1 MIYRIVAVVL
11 MMIFYGTYFLKMVYQ
26 KKQGIVTDQIGKGR
40 TRDKGYWIEIAL
52 KTVTIL
58 VPLVELA
65 SIAYGHSMLRIMG
78 KIFGIYLALIGDI
91 VFVTAVMTMKDSWR
105 AGIARDD
112 KRGLVTEGIYRYSR
126 NPAFL
131 AFDLLDLGILL
142 MFFNPVLMILTVLAM
157 ILFHMQILQEEGF
170 LTGVFGD
177 EYLKYRENTG
187 RYIGYDKITFDRLLM
202 YLYFLLIIWSV
213 LYFVTALIYGGG
225 FLLSWVWLW
234 LLIAGFAAVRF
245 KMLKDRLDG
254 KERIKIPPFVK
265 ISYRILFCLFLA
277 VFIYVEARI
286 IGAMSAPQK
295 ADLEYVIVLGAGV
308 NGTVPRNPLR
318 VRIEKAAEYMSENED
333 TILIASGGQ
342 GAGEDISEA
351 ECIRSILVDKYG
363 IDNKRIIKED
373 RSTDTEENFKYSY
386 EIIGD
391 PNASVGVITNGFHEL
406 RALSIAK
413 RTGFNNAYS
422 VPAVTLYPV
431 GIHYVVREFFGMMEY
446 YIKGIEFH

>member
-1 MIYRIVAVVL
+1 MIYRIAAVFL
-11 MMIFYGTYFLKMVYQ
+11 MLVFYGAYFLKMLYQ
-26 KKQGIVTDQIGKGR
+26 KKQGIVTDQMGKGKKHDKSYR
-40 TRDKGYWIEIAL
+40 TEIAL

-58 VPLVELA
+58 VPLIQLV
-65 SIAYGHSMLRIMG
+65 SIVYGYSMLRIMG
-78 KIFGIYLALIGDI
+78 KIIGIYLALLGDI
-91 VFVTAVMTMKDSWR
+91 VFIIAVRTMKDSWR

-112 KRGLVTEGIYRYSR
+112 ERGLVTEGIYRYSR

-142 MFFNPVLMILTVLAM
+142 MFFNPILLIFTVFAIVM
-157 ILFHMQILQEEGF
+157 FHLQLLQEEEF

-177 EYLKYRENTG
+177 EYVKYRENTC
-187 RYIGYDKITFDRLLM
+187 RYIGYGKMTFDRFLM
-202 YLYFLLIIWSV
+202 YMYFLLIIWSI

-225 FLLSWVWLW
+225 FSLSWVWLW

-245 KMLKDRLDG
+245 KMLKDRVDG
-254 KERIKIPPFVK
+254 NERIKIPTAVK
-265 ISYRILFCLFLA
+265 IAYRVLFCIFLA
-277 VFIYVEARI
+277 IFIFVEAQI
-286 IGAMSAPQK
+286 IRAMSAPK
-295 ADLEYVIVLGAGV
+295 KSDLEYVIVLGAGV

-318 VRIEKAAEYMSENED
+318 VRIERAAEYMSENED

-342 GAGEDISEA
+342 GSGEDISEA

-363 IDNKRIIKED
+363 IDNERIILED

-386 EIIGD
+386 EIIND
-391 PNASVGVITNGFHEL
+391 PDASVGVITNGFHEL

-413 RTGFNNAYS
+413 RTGFTNTYS

-431 GIHYVVREFFGMMEY
+431 GIHYVVREFFGMIEY
-446 YIKGIEFH
+446 YIKGM

>member
-11 MMIFYGTYFLKMVYQ
+11 MMIFYGTYFLKMIYQ
-26 KKQGIVTDQIGKGR
+26 KKQGIVTDQMGKGR
-40 TRDKGYWIEIAL
+40 TRDMGYWIEIAL

-58 VPLVELA
+58 VPLIQLV
-65 SIAYGHSMLRIMG
+65 SIVYGYSMLRIMG
-78 KIFGIYLALIGDI
+78 KIIGIYLALLGDI
-91 VFVTAVMTMKDSWR
+91 VFIIAVRTMKDSWR

-112 KRGLVTEGIYRYSR
+112 ERGLVTEGIYRYSR

-142 MFFNPVLMILTVLAM
+142 MFFNPILLIFTVFAIVM
-157 ILFHMQILQEEGF
+157 FHLQILQEEEF

-177 EYLKYRENTG
+177 EYVKYRENTC
-187 RYIGYDKITFDRLLM
+187 RYIGYGKMTFDRFLM
-202 YLYFLLIIWSV
+202 YMYFLLIIWSI

-225 FLLSWVWLW
+225 FSLSWVWLW

-245 KMLKDRLDG
+245 KMLKDRVDG
-254 KERIKIPPFVK
+254 NERIKIPTAVK
-265 ISYRILFCLFLA
+265 IAYRVLFCIFLA
-277 VFIYVEARI
+277 IFIFVEAKI
-286 IGAMSAPQK
+286 IQAMSAPK
-295 ADLEYVIVLGAGV
+295 KSDLEYVIVLGAGV
-308 NGTVPRNPLR
+308 NGTVPKNPLR
-318 VRIEKAAEYMSENED
+318 VRIERAAEYMSENED

-342 GAGEDISEA
+342 GSGEDISEA

-363 IDNKRIIKED
+363 IDNERIILED

-386 EIIGD
+386 EIIND
-391 PNASVGVITNGFHEL
+391 PDASVGVITNGFHEL

-413 RTGFNNAYS
+413 RTGFTNTYS

-431 GIHYVVREFFGMMEY
+431 GIHYVVREFFGMIEY
-446 YIKGIEFH
+446 YIKGM